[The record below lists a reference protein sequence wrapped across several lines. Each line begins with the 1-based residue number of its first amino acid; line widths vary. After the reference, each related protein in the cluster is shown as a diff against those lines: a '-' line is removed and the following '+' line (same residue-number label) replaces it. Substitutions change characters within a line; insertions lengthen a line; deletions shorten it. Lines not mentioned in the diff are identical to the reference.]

1 MTQERKVLAAR
12 SHALGSILRAQI
24 MEGENQTPR
33 CFLPFTHVLCHAQ
46 SPSTSSTHTHKTLIK
61 NVDLLS

>member
-12 SHALGSILRAQI
+12 SHALGSMLRAHI

-33 CFLPFTHVLCHAQ
+33 CFLAVTHVLCHARP
-46 SPSTSSTHTHKTLIK
+46 PSTSSTRSQDS
-61 NVDLLS
+61 N